1 MLKAVYYTN
10 QFFAGIGGEDKAD
23 IGLFSLDEAKGPA
36 VGLDGLW
43 KGDMKVVRT
52 IYCGDNYV
60 NVDARFDEIKESL
73 LEKVKEADADVFV
86 AGPAFNAGR
95 YGVACAKVS
104 ALVKEKLGLPVV
116 TAMWHENPAVSLY
129 QDQVTILSST
139 ETAAGMRASL
149 PALAAFAMKLA
160 KGEKIGSAAQEGY
173 FPTGRRYN
181 EYVEK
186 IGGVRVVDMLL
197 DKLNDRPYKTEIPL
211 RESAS
216 VTPASPIANLKEAT
230 IALITTG
237 GLVPKGNPDSLK
249 QAFSVA
255 HGKYAL
261 DDSVALDS
269 AHFESIHGGYDTT
282 YASAEPNRLIP
293 YDALHEAL
301 EEGQIKSIF
310 PYFLT
315 TCGIGTNVK
324 SSRLIGQA
332 MIKDLQEGQVSG
344 AILTTT

>member
-60 NVDARFDEIKESL
+60 NVDARFDEIKDSL

-149 PALAAFAMKLA
+149 PTQAAIAMKLA
-160 KGEKIGSAAQEGY
+160 KGEKLGEPDRKSEG
-173 FPTGRRYN
+173 G
-181 EYVEK
+181 
-186 IGGVRVVDMLL
+186 
-197 DKLNDRPYKTEIPL
+197 
-211 RESAS
+211 
-216 VTPASPIANLKEAT
+216 
-230 IALITTG
+230 
-237 GLVPKGNPDSLK
+237 
-249 QAFSVA
+249 
-255 HGKYAL
+255 
-261 DDSVALDS
+261 DDGADHDGW
-269 AHFESIHGGYDTT
+269 AC
-282 YASAEPNRLIP
+282 A
-293 YDALHEAL
+293 
-301 EEGQIKSIF
+301 EGQS
-310 PYFLT
+310 
-315 TCGIGTNVK
+315 
-324 SSRLIGQA
+324 GQP
-332 MIKDLQEGQVSG
+332 ETGVFGG
-344 AILTTT
+344 ARQIRAR